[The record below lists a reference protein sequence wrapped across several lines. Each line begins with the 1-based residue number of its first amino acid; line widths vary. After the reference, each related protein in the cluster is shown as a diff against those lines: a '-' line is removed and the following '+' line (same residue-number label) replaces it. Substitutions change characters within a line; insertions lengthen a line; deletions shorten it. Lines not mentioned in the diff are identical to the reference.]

1 METYLLLIFL
11 LANSINILS
20 FLMFL
25 SRVNWPDRV
34 ELFEYLT
41 IFLGLPSLV
50 IAIFGAIQGFG
61 VSFGLAPILYAVFAL
76 FALIF
81 DLILKIEFR
90 NPRRMGILLPY
101 LLLYFLPLMMMWG
114 MTWLLGL
121 GFWTVT
127 GATYFAMVV
136 TSFYA
141 LNKEVGR
148 SG

>member
-25 SRVNWPDRV
+25 SRVYWPDRV
-34 ELFEYLT
+34 ELFEYLA

-50 IAIFGAIQGFG
+50 LALIGAIQGFG
-61 VSFGLAPILYAVFAL
+61 VSFGLAPLLYAAFAL
-76 FALIF
+76 FAFIA
-81 DLILKIEFR
+81 DVILKVEFR
-90 NPRRMGILLPY
+90 NPRRMVILLPY

-121 GFWTVT
+121 GFWIVT
-127 GATYFAMVV
+127 GATFFAMVV

-141 LNKEVGR
+141 LNKDVGT